1 MLRELC
7 RAGVEG
13 MTDMSGSSAGRR
25 EIYKELIASI
35 ISLILAILIVAFV
48 GKWLWNTTVAELF
61 TFVRPVRSVWQ
72 IIGLM
77 LFLSLI
83 N

>member
-1 MLRELC
+1 MLKDLC

-13 MTDMSGSSAGRR
+13 MTDMSGSTASRR
-25 EIYKELIASI
+25 EIYKDVIASI
-35 ISLILAILIVAFV
+35 MSLIIAILIVAFI

-77 LFLSLI
+77 LFISLI

>member
-13 MTDMSGSSAGRR
+13 MTDMSGSSVGRR

-72 IIGLM
+72 IIGVM

>member
-1 MLRELC
+1 MLRDLC
-7 RAGVEG
+7 RAGIEG
-13 MTDMSGSSAGRR
+13 MTNMSGPSTARR
-25 EIYKELIASI
+25 EVYKDVVASI
-35 ISLILAILIVAFV
+35 LALVISILIVAFV

-77 LFLSLI
+77 IFLSLI

>member
-1 MLRELC
+1 MLKDLC

-13 MTDMSGSSAGRR
+13 MTDMSGSGSSRH
-25 EIYKELIASI
+25 EIYKDLIASI
-35 ISLILAILIVAFV
+35 LSLIIAVLIVAFV

-77 LFLSLI
+77 LFISLI
-83 N
+83 Q

>member
-13 MTDMSGSSAGRR
+13 MTDMSGSTAGRR
-25 EIYKELIASI
+25 EIYKDVIASI
-35 ISLILAILIVAFV
+35 LSLILAILIVAFV

-77 LFLSLI
+77 IFISLI
-83 N
+83 K